1 MSAGPSISALRI
13 WAAAPR
19 ASPSPS
25 EGSDLAPFDEFADL
39 DFRDLRPPVGIE
51 VEPYQQPYQGRL
63 GVKLHAALKGTVRL
77 QLQRGGRTNARR
89 TVTFRRAG
97 GRSVVL
103 RVPNRFAQAKGAA
116 SGSPPDREAR
126 PTRARFEPSY

>member
-1 MSAGPSISALRI
+1 GKLYILAFDHR
-13 WAAAPR
+13 
-19 ASPSPS
+19 
-25 EGSDLAPFDEFADL
+25 GSFQTKMF
-39 DFRDLRPPVGIE
+39 GIE

-63 GVKLHAALKGTVRL
+63 GVKLHAARKGTVRL
-77 QLQRGGRTNARR
+77 QLQRGGRTYARR

-116 SGSPPDREAR
+116 TLTARSGGAT
-126 PTRARFEPSY
+126 TRARFEPSY